1 MTVTTLVDLPFNDDS
16 QQVLTVLSITFT
28 IYTRTSFG
36 LNSAGILAT
45 SLFVTKIQRYAQFH
59 FLKIPNFSKKIL
71 NCSCR
76 TKHVNNYIYIYGDSF
91 CTLYI
96 VHLPCWYFLKIAHFQ
111 ITILLPKCPVPIPCY
126 CAHVNTSLYSTYMGD
141 SFCTLYNVLVV
152 FVILYSFVFVCV
164 DGRT

>member
-1 MTVTTLVDLPFNDDS
+1 MTITTLVDLPFNDDS

-76 TKHVNNYIYIYGDSF
+76 TKNVNNYLYIYGDSF

-111 ITILLPKCPVPIPCY
+111 ITILLPSAHTRDRATVHMLIP
-126 CAHVNTSLYSTYMGD
+126 LYAVHIWGTAFVHCTMSWLYLL
-141 SFCTLYNVLVV
+141 FC
-152 FVILYSFVFVCV
+152 ILSYLCV
-164 DGRT
+164 

>member
-76 TKHVNNYIYIYGDSF
+76 TKHVNNYLYIYGDSF

-96 VHLPCWYFLKIAHFQ
+96 VECPVGIFLKLRIFKSLFYCPSAQCQYRATVHMLIPLYTVHIWGTAFVHC
-111 ITILLPKCPVPIPCY
+111 TMSWLYLLFCILSYL
-126 CAHVNTSLYSTYMGD
+126 
-141 SFCTLYNVLVV
+141 
-152 FVILYSFVFVCV
+152 CV
-164 DGRT
+164 

>member
-76 TKHVNNYIYIYGDSF
+76 TKHVNNYLYIYGDSF

-96 VHLPCWYFLKIAHFQ
+96 VECPVGIFLKLRIFKS
-111 ITILLPKCPVPIPCY
+111 LFYCPVPIPCY
-126 CAHVNTSLYSTYMGD
+126 CAHVNTSFYSTYMGD

>member
-16 QQVLTVLSITFT
+16 QQVVTVLSITFT

-76 TKHVNNYIYIYGDSF
+76 TKHVNNYLYIYGDSF

-96 VHLPCWYFLKIAHFQ
+96 VENEKVCFTPYVRVQFCNLNVYWMMCSIVLFYTVQYLNKKKFTLIFPFQ
-111 ITILLPKCPVPIPCY
+111 WKKLEK
-126 CAHVNTSLYSTYMGD
+126 
-141 SFCTLYNVLVV
+141 F
-152 FVILYSFVFVCV
+152 
-164 DGRT
+164 